1 MKGVYW
7 TRDINRYPGSALIS
21 TSTGLSFRHTASP
34 LLRTRPSRSPL
45 IFKECKKSLHQQERK
60 QNCLPK
66 LPLLPSCV
74 NQRCPRSYTMAF
86 PSSTT
91 FQLHQ
96 IKETPV
102 EEAFQVLDSYYE
114 FPVSIVTLP
123 VWETVQWAKKT
134 VAKRVSYTQ
143 RTKLWPSKL
152 EGKKGLISN
161 TSPKNSVFH
170 KTRLVLPVRPMIRGH
185 TLFDASVKT
194 QEQTTQSGA
203 NLSPPTT
210 MHRHTETA
218 SRALSFAL
226 CVI

>member
-74 NQRCPRSYTMAF
+74 NQRCPQSYTMAL

-134 VAKRVSYTQ
+134 VAKRVSYTREPNFDLSNWRERKGSFQ
-143 RTKLWPSKL
+143 TRVPKTVCFTKLGWYCLWGQWL
-152 EGKKGLISN
+152 EDIPFSTPL
-161 TSPKNSVFH
+161 
-170 KTRLVLPVRPMIRGH
+170 
-185 TLFDASVKT
+185 
-194 QEQTTQSGA
+194 
-203 NLSPPTT
+203 
-210 MHRHTETA
+210 
-218 SRALSFAL
+218 
-226 CVI
+226 